1 MMVNSGSNT
10 CAIRRPVHVSRI
22 RHLGS
27 GPGCAKE
34 AGAVDLE
41 EAEPEAG
48 CVGLAPGLAFVLGFC
63 WTLVRA
69 GAGDSKIVL
78 NARF

>member
-1 MMVNSGSNT
+1 MMSNGVT
-10 CAIRRPVHVSRI
+10 CAIRRPVHVGSI
-22 RHLGS
+22 RHLCS
-27 GPGCAKE
+27 GPSCAKE
-34 AGAVDLE
+34 ASAVDLE

-48 CVGLAPGLAFVLGFC
+48 CVGLAPGLAFVLGFG